1 MGQRRN
7 QDKKKTPWTNENIN
21 IWISVGYDRSSSK
34 AKVIANKCLLH
45 EKRKVSSNLTLNLK
59 ELEKRKLNESQS

>member
-7 QDKKKTPWTNENIN
+7 QDKKTPWTNENRN

-34 AKVIANKCLLH
+34 GKVIANKCLLH

-59 ELEKRKLNESQS
+59 ELGKRKLNESQS